1 MGELRF
7 WPERLPSAVDQCQSR
22 CLPCFSASIVTGL
35 RSLSR
40 RCLNRLCS
48 TSNCCSPATSIASIL
63 RSGGGERERMNG
75 GRWGVDYNCVIIS
88 MFSSFIS
95 LSEVTAVRLTGT
107 GHVREDDVDVDFQF
121 VSSRR
126 VDVQLRMNLRGTK
139 EKFRHSVKTQAGLTE
154 RRISTKHLDK
164 ATEN

>member
-1 MGELRF
+1 
-7 WPERLPSAVDQCQSR
+7 
-22 CLPCFSASIVTGL
+22 
-35 RSLSR
+35 
-40 RCLNRLCS
+40 
-48 TSNCCSPATSIASIL
+48 
-63 RSGGGERERMNG
+63 
-75 GRWGVDYNCVIIS
+75 

-126 VDVQLRMNLRGTK
+126 VHVQLRMNLRGTK

-154 RRISTKHLDK
+154 RRISTKYLDK